1 MKKTTKIIAGI
12 AGTILMIGGV
22 AACSE
27 ADDSQEGAADK
38 KAEQTEAYIPTN
50 DVELKNFNK
59 AQELYDN
66 PAAIQWCSAFP
77 SSNSAP
83 IITIPIAGKLTTSS
97 SSFFDPTTI
106 NKYNGTQAVTPAR
119 SVDSMYH
126 GDSFYRYGFTPGGQY
141 VDFSNSMELLCTTSL
156 TEFQRQNTY
165 VEGVGNNGDATDV
178 DVNARQAEAEES
190 LKSGD
195 SEGAVDSLEGN

>member
-1 MKKTTKIIAGI
+1 MKKSTKIIAGI
-12 AGTILMIGGV
+12 AGAAFVIGGL
-22 AACSE
+22 AACTESE
-27 ADDSQEGAADK
+27 QEKQVRA
-38 KAEQTEAYIPTN
+38 KAESSEAYIPVN
-50 DVELKNFNK
+50 DVEMNNFNR

-66 PAAIQWCSAFP
+66 PAAIQWCTAFP
-77 SSNSAP
+77 SSSSAP

-97 SSFFDPTTI
+97 SSYFDPTTVDG
-106 NKYNGTQAVTPAR
+106 NANVRPSR
-119 SVDSMYH
+119 SVDGMYH

-165 VEGVGNNGDATDV
+165 VEGLGTNGDATEVDV
-178 DVNARQAEAEES
+178 DARQRAAEES

-195 SEGAVDSLEGN
+195 PEGAVDSLEGK

>member
-12 AGTILMIGGV
+12 AGAVLMVGGV
-22 AACSE
+22 AACTE
-27 ADDSQEGAADK
+27 NAQEKAAND
-38 KAEQTEAYIPTN
+38 KAEASEAYIPVN
-50 DVELKNFNK
+50 DVELNNFNR

-66 PAAIQWCSAFP
+66 PAAIQWCTAFP

-83 IITIPIAGKLTTSS
+83 IITTPVAGKLTTSS
-97 SSFFDPTTI
+97 SSFFDPTKTDGSS
-106 NKYNGTQAVTPAR
+106 NVRPAR

-141 VDFSNSMELLCTTSL
+141 VDFSNSLELMCTTSL

-178 DVNARQAEAEES
+178 DVNARQAKAEEA
-190 LKSGD
+190 LKGGD